1 MLDFK
6 QDTYQLLLLSMVHGP
21 TQSDDVKKEKQEIK
35 TQQPA
40 ESVNLRTA
48 SEGAKQSLSHHF

>member
-6 QDTYQLLLLSMVHGP
+6 QDTYQLLPLSVVHGP